1 MLQVIMKGIRK
12 IYPDGVYALKGVDF
26 DLRKQEIHGL
36 LGENGAG
43 KSTLMRILY
52 GQIQPTGG
60 EILVEGKPVS
70 FESPRDALR
79 HGIGMV
85 FQHFTLV
92 PEFTALENI
101 TLGMEPGE
109 KGILDLDVARGR
121 ILKLMEE
128 SGLHVDLDMP
138 IRDLPVGTR
147 QRVEILKLLY
157 RNVNVLIL
165 DEPTSVLTPLEVRD
179 LFKTLDRLRSQGK
192 SIVFVTHKLKEA
204 KSICDRITVLRG
216 GVRVSTVEASKVGIP
231 DLAKMMVGREVFL
244 KFEKK
249 PVTVGGEIL
258 KVLDLHVLNDMGL
271 PAVKGVSF
279 TVKGGEIFG
288 IAGVQGNGQSELAE
302 ALVGLRR
309 VEKGRVIIDG
319 KDMTN
324 KPSKLVYQT
333 GVSYIP
339 ENRVER
345 GLIGELSVME
355 NLILNKF
362 YDKPFSDGL
371 RLNSQTIRSY
381 ALDLIRKFN
390 IMTPSEKVM
399 VKYLSGGNQQRVIIA
414 RELSRN
420 PKLIIAAEPTMGLD
434 VAATEFVRSSLLRMR
449 DEGKAVLLISSDLD
463 EVLSLSDRIAVMYEG
478 RFMGVGRPDKYSI
491 EEIGMMMG
499 GVPENELRKS

>member
-1 MLQVIMKGIRK
+1 MLQVVMKGIRK
-12 IYPDGVYALKGVDF
+12 IYPDGVYALRGVNF

-52 GQIQPTGG
+52 GQIQPTSG
-60 EILVEGKPVS
+60 EILVGGKTVS
-70 FESPRDALR
+70 FGSPRDALN

-101 TLGMEPGE
+101 TLGTEPGD
-109 KGILDLDVARGR
+109 KGLIDLEAARDHV
-121 ILKLMEE
+121 LSLMEE
-128 SGLHVDLDMP
+128 TGLHVNLDVP
-138 IRDLPVGTR
+138 IRDLPVGAR

-179 LFKTLDRLRSQGK
+179 LFKTLDKLRSQGR

-204 KSICDRITVLRG
+204 KAICDRITVLRG
-216 GVRVSTVEASKVGIP
+216 GIRVSTVNASEVDIP

-249 PVTVGGEIL
+249 PVQVGKEIL

-271 PAVKGVSF
+271 PAVNGLSF

-302 ALVGLRR
+302 ALVGLRE
-309 VEKGRVIIDG
+309 VVKGKVIIDG
-319 KDMTN
+319 KDVTN
-324 KPSKLVYQT
+324 VPPKHIYQA

-355 NLILNKF
+355 NLILNRF
-362 YDKPFSDGL
+362 YDSPFSDGL
-371 RLNSQTIRSY
+371 RLNSQVIRSY
-381 ALDLIRKFN
+381 ALDLIEKFN

-414 RELSRN
+414 RELSRS

-434 VAATEFVRSSLLRMR
+434 VAATEFVRSSLLKMR

-463 EVLSLSDRIAVMYEG
+463 EVLSLSDRIAVIYEG
-478 RFMGVGRPDKYSI
+478 RFMGVGRPSDYSI

-499 GVPENELRKS
+499 GVPEDELRKS